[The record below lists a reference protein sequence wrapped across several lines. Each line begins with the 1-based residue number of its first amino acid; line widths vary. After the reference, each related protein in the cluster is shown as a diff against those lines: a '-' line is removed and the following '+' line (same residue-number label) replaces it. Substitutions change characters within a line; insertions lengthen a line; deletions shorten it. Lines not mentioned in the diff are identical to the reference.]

1 MEKSDQQQTLILAN
15 QLGELE
21 TIRASLKKI
30 VADWNIPD
38 SLEFSLNLA
47 LEEAFTN
54 VVNYAFDDGKEHKI
68 KLGFKKEEGSLVIT
82 ITDDGQPYDPTQ
94 TPEPDTGLDVRERPI
109 GGLGIF
115 LVKKIMDKV
124 EYRRI
129 DNKNHLILTKDL
141 AI

>member
-1 MEKSDQQQTLILAN
+1 MEKSDQQHTLILAN

-21 TIRASLKKI
+21 TIRASL
-30 VADWNIPD
+30 D
-38 SLEFSLNLA
+38 SLVKAWGIPASMEFSLNLA

-68 KLGFKKEEGSLVIT
+68 ELGFKKQEGNLVIT

-94 TPEPDTGLDVRERPI
+94 TPEPDTGLDVRKRPI

-115 LVKKIMDKV
+115 LVKKFMDKV

-129 DNKNHLILTKDL
+129 DNKNQLILTKNL

>member
-1 MEKSDQQQTLILAN
+1 MEKSDQQHTLILAN

-21 TIRASLKKI
+21 TIRASL
-30 VADWNIPD
+30 D
-38 SLEFSLNLA
+38 SLVKAWGIPASMEFSLNLA

-68 KLGFKKEEGSLVIT
+68 ELGFKKQEGNLVIT

-115 LVKKIMDKV
+115 LVKKFMDKV

-129 DNKNHLILTKDL
+129 DNRNQLILTKNL